1 MAEKKMKINVGAV
14 ITLPGSSRNY
24 KTGAW
29 RVFKP
34 KILQDKCTK
43 CYQCWQTCPD
53 AAIRIDEKTGR
64 VSIDYDY
71 CKGCLI
77 CVSQCPV
84 KAIEKE
90 VEKK

>member
-1 MAEKKMKINVGAV
+1 MPEKMKFNQGAV
-14 ITLPGSSRNY
+14 VTEPGSSRKY

-29 RVFKP
+29 RIFKP
-34 KILQDKCTK
+34 RIDQRKCIK
-43 CYQCWQTCPD
+43 CYQCWQMCPD
-53 AAIRIDEKTGR
+53 AAIRVDAKTGK
-64 VSIDYDY
+64 VWIDYDY

-77 CVSQCPV
+77 CLTQCPV